1 MSCMPKSDIRLLIDC
16 SDEVANFVR
25 RATQGT
31 FFFFL
36 NNVFSPGS
44 GLSVHYGAVEY
55 LQCRGLDALPS
66 ISHVSA

>member
-1 MSCMPKSDIRLLIDC
+1 MRLLIDR
-16 SDEVANFVR
+16 SDEVAHFTR

-31 FFFFL
+31 FFFFFFFPSTMSSAL
-36 NNVFSPGS
+36 VQSVRS
-44 GLSVHYGAVEY
+44 GAAEY